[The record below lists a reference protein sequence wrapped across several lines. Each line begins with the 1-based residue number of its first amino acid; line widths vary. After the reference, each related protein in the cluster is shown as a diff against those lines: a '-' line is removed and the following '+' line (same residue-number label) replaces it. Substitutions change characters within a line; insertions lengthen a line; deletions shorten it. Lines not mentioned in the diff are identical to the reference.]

1 MRCTAEIRVDEPG
14 VFPMQR
20 RATAIALTALF
31 TGLALICSSIRVKA
45 AEKISSVLTLPK
57 TGLTLTSIDMGSP
70 PPKPGTTTAANEG
83 NGIRL
88 QGFGT
93 MFGMHLNSDQGRFAY
108 AKVRGD
114 FDIILQIDGVSSGTE
129 AFAEGGLMV
138 RRDLNPSGL
147 MVADFV
153 TNNNCRAETDQYTFM
168 FRVKEGGNLEPYWD
182 MAIDE
187 FYGDRTKGNP
197 GFGYSARGWSA
208 DNQPPRNFPYVWL
221 RIIRQGNTYK
231 GYKRSGTRTNWGE
244 WEKLAEITV
253 DLGEEPLVGIALSA
267 NHHHPKIAGKIGDP
281 ESMSEIS
288 ILSATGFPS
297 AGAMK

>member
-1 MRCTAEIRVDEPG
+1 MNKRGIHYARTAFLP
-14 VFPMQR
+14 
-20 RATAIALTALF
+20 ALVLLCASFL
-31 TGLALICSSIRVKA
+31 LMPAERSSSA
-45 AEKISSVLTLPK
+45 MPPPK
-57 TGLTLTSIDMGSP
+57 TGLTLTSIDMGNP
-70 PPKPGTTTAANEG
+70 PPKPGTTEVVNEG

-93 MFGMHLNSDQGRFAY
+93 MFGMHLDSDQGRFAY
-108 AKVRGD
+108 AKIRGD
-114 FDIILQIDGVSSGTE
+114 FDVILQIDGVSSGSE

-147 MVADFV
+147 MVANFV

-168 FRVKEGGNLEPYWD
+168 FRVKERGNLEPYWD
-182 MAIDE
+182 MAIDG

-231 GYKRSGTRTNWGE
+231 GYKRSGVRTNWGE

-253 DLGEEPLVGIALSA
+253 DLGEEPFVGIALSA

-288 ILSATGFPS
+288 VLSATGFPS
-297 AGAMK
+297 AGAD